1 MATTWRQAGRGDAGD
16 PTTPTARPAPRPH
29 WGLLPLASGASS
41 FSLEPAPAPTAPE
54 EAAEPFLASWDAH
67 EVLPTPGVA
76 GGPILAGE
84 LRVCGDV
91 GSDALAGGLAPGPS
105 DLGWE
110 LGAGVAVVG
119 ALLRGHGC
127 QQGWE
132 LPRPPGS
139 KQPLVSLR
147 RFPRPTLLKAAAG
160 VGIASGPG
168 APSCELW
175 GRLALNT
182 PRGTTCRAWA
192 AP

>member
-1 MATTWRQAGRGDAGD
+1 M
-16 PTTPTARPAPRPH
+16 
-29 WGLLPLASGASS
+29 ASGASS

-110 LGAGVAVVG
+110 LGAGVADVG
-119 ALLRGHGC
+119 WKWQR
-127 QQGWE
+127 
-132 LPRPPGS
+132 
-139 KQPLVSLR
+139 
-147 RFPRPTLLKAAAG
+147 LK
-160 VGIASGPG
+160 
-168 APSCELW
+168 SCFK
-175 GRLALNT
+175 GFLAIK
-182 PRGTTCRAWA
+182 RTC
-192 AP
+192 

>member
-1 MATTWRQAGRGDAGD
+1 MSLNILDVEGVTVTASDRGAIMSQQTRQ
-16 PTTPTARPAPRPH
+16 
-29 WGLLPLASGASS
+29 
-41 FSLEPAPAPTAPE
+41 
-54 EAAEPFLASWDAH
+54 
-67 EVLPTPGVA
+67 
-76 GGPILAGE
+76 
-84 LRVCGDV
+84 
-91 GSDALAGGLAPGPS
+91 

-119 ALLRGHGC
+119 ALLGGHGC